1 MNRLIGF
8 EQGTGYKK
16 YNALILSTAQGKI
29 KKIPFGDKRYQQ
41 YHDKIGLYSHLD
53 HNDEIRRLNYKKRHK
68 NDKLNEFSPGY
79 FSWYYLW

>member
-16 YNALILSTAQGKI
+16 YNALIYDDSNNLV

-53 HNDEIRRLNYKKRHK
+53 HHDEIRRLNYKKRHK
-68 NDKLNEFSPGY
+68 NDKLNELSSGY
-79 FSWYYLW
+79 FSWHYLW